1 MLVASRQRS
10 ENAKCSE
17 SGTDEQ
23 GYVEA
28 TDERILQSTN
38 TRERKMAVAWL
49 RNSRSAL
56 VPNFLAVARE
66 GNPHK
71 LDVTNWTGTFVIVE
85 QIPQLGSI
93 EERV

>member
-1 MLVASRQRS
+1 M
-10 ENAKCSE
+10 
-17 SGTDEQ
+17 
-23 GYVEA
+23 EA
-28 TDERILQSTN
+28 IDERILQSTN

-93 EERV
+93 EERVWEHKDKRASGGRRHRGDEQMF

>member
-1 MLVASRQRS
+1 
-10 ENAKCSE
+10 
-17 SGTDEQ
+17 
-23 GYVEA
+23 
-28 TDERILQSTN
+28 
-38 TRERKMAVAWL
+38 MAVAWL